1 MNQCSLKHFPLPGGR
16 EAGDENHKP
25 GMKSLLA
32 VKCDEIRSIVSD
44 KNILARVNS
53 GYQLPIFVAAE
64 PEKIHVITVVTA
76 PCATVTSEVCKHSSM
91 RNCINCRVDGA

>member
-25 GMKSLLA
+25 GMKSLAA
-32 VKCDEIRSIVSD
+32 VKCGEIRSIVSD

-53 GYQLPIFVAAE
+53 RYQLPIFVAAE
-64 PEKIHVITVVTA
+64 PEKIHVITVVTVLM
-76 PCATVTSEVCKHSSM
+76 C
-91 RNCINCRVDGA
+91 DGYERSVQTLVNEELHELPS

>member
-53 GYQLPIFVAAE
+53 RYQLPIFVAAE
-64 PEKIHVITVVTA
+64 PEKIHVITVVTVLM
-76 PCATVTSEVCKHSSM
+76 C
-91 RNCINCRVDGA
+91 DGYERSVQTLVNEELHELPS

>member
-25 GMKSLLA
+25 GMKSLSA

-53 GYQLPIFVAAE
+53 RYQLPIFVAAE

-76 PCATVTSEVCKHSSM
+76 LMC
-91 RNCINCRVDGA
+91 DGYERSVQTLVNEELHQLPS